1 MANLST
7 ITLSELTVV
16 TETGNS
22 DYVLIENNGRMKK
35 MSASEVGGGVYII
48 DITNG
53 DSSGNSD
60 SSGGGEIL

>member
-1 MANLST
+1 MANLNT

-48 DITNG
+48 DITN
-53 DSSGNSD
+53 SD